1 MNTDTQGTPSTR
13 ALAKALSQIARLRTR
28 KESVTLPLTNVED
41 MLQYGGQRKGTP
53 MKLRTY
59 TRVSTQRQGA
69 SGLGLEAQDAAIKSY
84 AASVGGEV
92 VGAYTEVE
100 SGKRADRPELAKAVA
115 HAKRAKARLVIAKLD
130 RLARNVAFVS
140 ALMESGADFVAC
152 DNPHANRL
160 TIHILA
166 AVAEDEA
173 RRISERTKAA
183 LAAAKARGVKLGSAR
198 PGHWK
203 GHEEARQRGMVA
215 AQAAAQEHYAR
226 AGADVY
232 AKALPIAKRMN
243 EAGESLQAIADA
255 LNGEGI
261 ATVQGAAWKRV
272 QVARLLKRT

>member
-1 MNTDTQGTPSTR
+1 MTNEPIHSPQ
-13 ALAKALSQIARLRTR
+13 ALETALDQIARLRI
-28 KESVTLPLTNVED
+28 KGNLYNNSLTSVED
-41 MLQYGGQRKGTP
+41 MLQYGCQAKGTP
-53 MKLRTY
+53 MKLVTY

-69 SGLGLEAQDAAIKSY
+69 SGLGLEAQDAAIKAY

-92 VGAYTEVE
+92 AGRYTEVE

-140 ALMESGADFVAC
+140 ALMESGVDFVAC

-160 TIHILA
+160 TVHILA

-198 PGHWK
+198 ADHWQ
-203 GHEEARQRGMVA
+203 GHEAARLRGAKIGATA
-215 AQAAAQEHYAR
+215 AKAYFAKQ
-226 AGADVY
+226 GAETY

-243 EAGESLQAIADA
+243 DAGESLRAIADA
-255 LNGEGI
+255 LNAEQI
-261 ATVQGAAWKRV
+261 TTAQGAAWKPM
-272 QVARLLKRT
+272 QVSRLLKRA